1 MRWLRLDTLRFWS
14 VESWGQTTVASPH
27 PGPSCGPGR
36 PNMPEG
42 YVKGLEISFKM
53 LADVRAKLQHDQEVP
68 L

>member
-1 MRWLRLDTLRFWS
+1 
-14 VESWGQTTVASPH
+14 
-27 PGPSCGPGR
+27 
-36 PNMPEG
+36 MPEG